1 LNISLND
8 AVRSRYDAVMRL
20 KTHIFVSAL
29 TRRVF
34 AMGDYAAVE
43 KKGAEEAG
51 AIFIRQRFRD
61 GTETL
66 YAPAPQNFFDDED
79 DGGRKFE
86 RRLVRAEPDTVRE
99 RIDREKRF
107 DPDLWVVEIE
117 VDEIGALIEVVS
129 ADAR

>member
-1 LNISLND
+1 
-8 AVRSRYDAVMRL
+8 MRL
-20 KTHIFVSAL
+20 KTHIIVSAL

-43 KKGAEEAG
+43 KKGAEDAG

-66 YAPAPQNFFDDED
+66 YAPAPQNFFDDAD

-86 RRLVRAEPDTVRE
+86 RRLVRVEPDTVRE
-99 RIDREKRF
+99 TIDREKRF

-117 VDEIGALIEVVS
+117 VDEIGDLIEVVS
-129 ADAR
+129 AEG

>member
-1 LNISLND
+1 
-8 AVRSRYDAVMRL
+8 MRL

-51 AIFIRQRFRD
+51 AIFISQRFRD

-66 YAPAPQNFFDDED
+66 YAPAPQNSFDDED

-99 RIDREKRF
+99 TIDREKRF

-117 VDEIGALIEVVS
+117 VDEIGDLIEVVS